1 MKNLEEEM
9 KKLLIILALGAA
21 VVPFL
26 ANSGSPFDIPYE
38 INYQG
43 MLTDNEGTPVSDGN
57 YDILFKIYNHP
68 SNGAMQWQELQEDVL
83 VQEGIFNVVL
93 GSVNPINLSFY
104 EVERYWLDITV
115 EGEHMPS
122 RINFTSVPFAYR
134 AETADFAHF
143 AAGVTEDYSDD
154 RYVNVSGPDSVR
166 GNSSSYMLR
175 VKNYGSGDGIYL
187 YTPTSGSGD
196 GIYID
201 SAGNYGIYIT
211 DTGDDAIKIDD
222 GQARGIE
229 ITDIGNDGIYLDDI
243 GDQGIYM
250 EDVANEG
257 IWLNDIEGVGL
268 YVNDAGASAVYVKL
282 ANYGLY
288 VDSVKTGGDGVWVD
302 YGSDDGLYVRR
313 AGDDGLYINN
323 AGGDGMYVYHA
334 DRYGLYIYDSDDDG
348 IRIASADGAGIEAHG
363 GYRGGDFYSGNSS
376 YAGVAARSYN
386 GLSGNIGL
394 AVYGY
399 ATATGGFGKSVAGAS
414 GDVPAFSVCSPD
426 VELIISGTGT
436 LVNGQAQIAFEPEFQ
451 EAISSEIPVKLVLTA
466 QGAPSGLLY
475 VASKSNQG
483 FSVERLEIPD
493 LAMKSDDIAFDWIA
507 IARQKGY
514 EQRPQIVMGEEDSDA
529 EQLSYEEEI
538 RAEELKHQEEL
549 ERDALFRQQMREK
562 QAQKEA
568 ETEEEEREE

>member
-1 MKNLEEEM
+1 M
-9 KKLLIILALGAA
+9 KKLLILLALGAA
-21 VVPFL
+21 LVPFL
-26 ANSGSPFDIPYE
+26 ANSGSPFDIPHE

-43 MLTDNEGTPVSDGN
+43 MLTDNEGTPLNGN

-68 SNGAMQWQELQEDVL
+68 SSGAMQWQELQENVL
-83 VQEGIFNVVL
+83 VEEGIFNVVL

-122 RINFTSVPFAYR
+122 RINFTSVAFAYR

-166 GNSSSYMLR
+166 GSYTSAMFQ
-175 VKNYGSGDGIYL
+175 VKNYGSGDAIYV
-187 YTPTSGSGD
+187 YAATSTLGD
-196 GIYID
+196 GIDID
-201 SAGNYGIYIT
+201 SAGDRGIEISNVGDDGISIDDVHDQAIYIT
-211 DTGDDAIKIDD
+211 DVDD
-222 GQARGIE
+222 
-229 ITDIGNDGIYLDDI
+229 DGIYMDDI
-243 GDQGIYM
+243 GDDGIYM
-250 EDVANEG
+250 DDVADDG
-257 IWLNDIEGVGL
+257 IWLNDIGNVGL
-268 YVNDAGASAVYVKL
+268 YVNDAGASGVYVKL
-282 ANYGLY
+282 ATYGLY
-288 VDSVKTGGDGVWVD
+288 VDSTRAGGDGVWVD
-302 YGSDDGLYVRR
+302 YGEDDGVQVSH
-313 AGDDGLYINN
+313 ADDDGIYVSD
-323 AGGDGMYVYHA
+323 AGGDGVYVYHA

-348 IRIASADGAGIEAHG
+348 IYVGSADGAGIEAHG
-363 GYRGGDFYSGNSS
+363 GYRGGDFYSGHSS

-386 GLSGNIGL
+386 NLSGNIGL

-493 LAMKSDDIAFDWIA
+493 LAMKSDDITFDWIA

-562 QAQKEA
+562 QTQKEA
-568 ETEEEEREE
+568 ERLEEEREEQSRD

>member
-1 MKNLEEEM
+1 M

-21 VVPFL
+21 FVPFL
-26 ANSGSPFDIPYE
+26 ANSGSAVLFDIPHE

-43 MLTDNEGTPVSDGN
+43 MLTNNEGTPLNGN

-68 SNGAMQWQELQEDVL
+68 SSGAMLWDELQEGVL
-83 VQEGIFNVVL
+83 VEEGIFNVVL
-93 GSVNPINLSFY
+93 GSVDPINLTFY

-122 RINFTSVPFAYR
+122 RINFSSVAFAYR
-134 AETADFAHF
+134 AQRADTADYAH
-143 AAGVTEDYSDD
+143 AAVPNGDLDD

-166 GNSSSYMLR
+166 GSSTSYMLR
-175 VKNYGSGDGIYL
+175 VKNYGSGDGIYV

-222 GQARGIE
+222 GQARAIE
-229 ITDIGNDGIYLDDI
+229 ITDIGDDGIYMDDI
-243 GDQGIYM
+243 GDDGIYM
-250 EDVANEG
+250 DDVASDG
-257 IWLNDIEGVGL
+257 IWLNDIGSVGL

-288 VDSVKTGGDGVWVD
+288 VDSVRTGGDGVWVD
-302 YGSDDGLYVRR
+302 YGSDDGLYVNR
-313 AGDDGLYINN
+313 AGDDGVYINN
-323 AGGDGMYVYHA
+323 AGDDGVYVYHA
-334 DRYGLYIYDSDDDG
+334 DEYGLHIYDSDDDG
-348 IRIASADGAGIEAHG
+348 IRITSADGDGIQAYGTAGG
-363 GYRGGDFYSGNSS
+363 GELFSLHQNNYGLQVHSLNNNST
-376 YAGVAARSYN
+376 YAGLYVF
-386 GLSGNIGL
+386 G
-394 AVYGY
+394 
-399 ATATGGFGKSVAGAS
+399 TFHATGKVSKSVPGSS
-414 GDVPAFSVCSPD
+414 GEVPAFGVFSPD
-426 VELIISGTGT
+426 VELMASGTGS
-436 LVNGQAQIAFEPEFQ
+436 LVGGQAQITFEQKFQ
-451 EAISSEIPVKLVLTA
+451 GAISDEIPVKVVLTA

-493 LAMKSDDIAFDWIA
+493 LATKSDDITFDWIA
-507 IARQKGY
+507 IAREKGC
-514 EQRPQIVMGEEDSDA
+514 EQRPQVLMGEEESMA
-529 EQLSYEEEI
+529 EELSHEEEM

-549 ERDALFRQQMREK
+549 ERDALFRQKMREK

-568 ETEEEEREE
+568 ESIEEEREEQSTD